1 MGIPPLYDV
10 ILSLIYLI
18 FIMYL
23 QDRLIAG
30 KFVHQFL
37 CLLQQVVSGHTA
49 LLPVKP
55 WTDRLRGIS
64 IGELWL
70 LLL

>member
-1 MGIPPLYDV
+1 
-10 ILSLIYLI
+10 
-18 FIMYL
+18 MYL
-23 QDRLIAG
+23 QDCLIAG
-30 KFVHQFL
+30 QLIHQFL

-55 WTDRLRGIS
+55 RTNRLRGVS